1 MPDLLPGQEELLE
14 ELVEATQSLP
24 RHAQELTLISGT
36 DQEPGELVLTSDGKM
51 IRALRSDIWQLDNE
65 GLVSGQWNISDAVS
79 VPFGLTKAAYDWY
92 QERRK
97 TADAMG
103 GVEADIEVHLRSTG
117 FMERFPDACQR
128 WSEANELLRSSTPE
142 QDLTTVGHKAREAMQ
157 RFASALVDRYQ
168 PPGVEADVAKTINRM
183 KAVVDVA
190 APDASSRRRAVLDA
204 LFELWKA
211 TNDLV
216 QRQEHGDQKVGDSVT
231 WDDARA
237 TVFQV
242 GNVMFEVDRVLDAP
256 AS

>member
-1 MPDLLPGQEELLE
+1 MSDLLPGQEELLE
-14 ELVEATQSLP
+14 ELIETTQSLP

-36 DQEPGELVLTSDGKM
+36 DQEPGELVLTSDGKR
-51 IRALRSDIWQLDNE
+51 IRALRSDIWQLKSQ
-65 GLVSGQWNISDAVS
+65 GFVSGQWNISPAVP

-92 QERRK
+92 QGRRK
-97 TADAMG
+97 ASDAMG
-103 GVEADIEVHLRSTG
+103 GVEADVEVHLRSTG
-117 FMERFPDACQR
+117 FMERFPDAFQR
-128 WSEANELLRSSTPE
+128 WSEASDLLRSSTPE
-142 QDLTTVGHKAREAMQ
+142 QDLTTIGHKAREAMQ

-168 PPGVEADVAKTINRM
+168 PPDVEANVAKTINRM
-183 KAVVDVA
+183 KAAVDIA

-216 QRQEHGDQKVGDSVT
+216 QRQEHADQKAGDPVT

-242 GNVMFEVDRVLDAP
+242 GNVMFEVDRVLEP
-256 AS
+256 PVS

>member
-1 MPDLLPGQEELLE
+1 LLE
-14 ELVEATQSLP
+14 ELIEATQSLS
-24 RHAQELTLISGT
+24 RHEQELTLISGT
-36 DQEPGELVLTSDGKM
+36 DQAPGELVLTSNGKM
-51 IRALRSDIWQLDNE
+51 IRALRSDIWELKKQ
-65 GLVSGQWNISDAVS
+65 GLVSAQWNTSSSASIQ
-79 VPFGLTKAAYDWY
+79 FGLTKAAYDWF

-97 TADAMG
+97 GADAMG
-103 GVEADIEVHLRSTG
+103 GIEADIEVHLRSTG
-117 FMERFPDACQR
+117 FMERFPDAYQR
-128 WSEANELLRSSTPE
+128 WAEANDLLRSSTPE

-157 RFASALVDRYQ
+157 RFASALVERYQ
-168 PPGVEADVAKTINRM
+168 PPDVEADVAKTINRM
-183 KAVVDVA
+183 KAVVEVA
-190 APDASSRRRAVLDA
+190 APDASSRRQAVLDA

-242 GNVMFEVDRVLDAP
+242 GNVMFEVDRVLDTP

>member
-1 MPDLLPGQEELLE
+1 MTDLLPGQEELLE
-14 ELVEATQSLP
+14 ELIEATQSLP

-36 DQEPGELVLTSDGKM
+36 DQEPGELVITSDGKM
-51 IRALRSDIWQLDNE
+51 IRALRSDIWQLHSQ
-65 GLVSGQWNISDAVS
+65 GLVSGQWNVSGVVS

-92 QERRK
+92 QERRT

-103 GVEADIEVHLRSTG
+103 GVETDIEVHLRSAG
-117 FMERFPDACQR
+117 FVERFPDACRR

-157 RFASALVDRYQ
+157 RFASALVDHYQ
-168 PPGVEADVAKTINRM
+168 PPDVETDAAKTINRM
-183 KAVVDVA
+183 KAVLDVA
-190 APDASSRRRAVLDA
+190 APHASSRRRAVLDA

-242 GNVMFEVDRVLDAP
+242 GNVMFEVDRFLDAP
-256 AS
+256 Q